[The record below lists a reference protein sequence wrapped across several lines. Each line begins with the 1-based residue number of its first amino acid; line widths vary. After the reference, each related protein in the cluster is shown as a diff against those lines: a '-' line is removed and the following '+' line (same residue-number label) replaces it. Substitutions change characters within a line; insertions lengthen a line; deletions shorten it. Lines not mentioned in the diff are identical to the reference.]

1 MLDYDDDDDDD
12 DNDNNDNTWRV
23 CCHDAGKDVDDA
35 IVLTEGVSRPA
46 T

>member
-1 MLDYDDDDDDD
+1 M
-12 DNDNNDNTWRV
+12 TTMTTTTIHGV